1 MRSPRSGNSRPRGTL
16 SDGLKDWGRAI
27 AEAFLAL
34 LQRECDEVQAPEWW
48 SDEALKVLSARV
60 VRAAPNEMGANRM
73 RATVLSVQAGAWRVG
88 PRSAAELKQ
97 ALSNSPAG
105 KAMFLQNAEQCRSL
119 AEASRFAWGRMCHL
133 SGTAH
138 LTSELQPEE
147 YEWTLCTGS
156 SQGALDPVLDPA
168 LGEGC
173 TRKGCVCLCVSV
185 PNRRSP
191 LGREIADKGPN

>member
-1 MRSPRSGNSRPRGTL
+1 M
-16 SDGLKDWGRAI
+16 
-27 AEAFLAL
+27 
-34 LQRECDEVQAPEWW
+34 QAPEWW

-73 RATVLSVQAGAWRVG
+73 RATVLSVQAGAWRLG

-119 AEASRFAWGRMCHL
+119 AEARPPGLYGGECATSL
-133 SGTAH
+133 H

-168 LGEGC
+168 LGEEGAHE
-173 TRKGCVCLCVSV
+173 RGACVCVCPFLTAGARLAGKSQIRD
-185 PNRRSP
+185 PTQAPS
-191 LGREIADKGPN
+191 